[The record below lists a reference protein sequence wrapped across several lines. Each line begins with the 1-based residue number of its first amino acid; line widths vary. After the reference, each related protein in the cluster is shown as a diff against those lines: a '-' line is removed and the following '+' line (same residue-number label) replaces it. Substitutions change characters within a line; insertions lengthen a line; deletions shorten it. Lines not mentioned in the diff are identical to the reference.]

1 MTAQKR
7 RNGLNGRKRQ
17 RQQKQRQQSQSTS
30 DEASSDDNSVT
41 RCVCGEI
48 HNVGLMVQCDKCE
61 VWQHCECMG
70 LAEED
75 IPEQYYCEECKPENH
90 VIIKTSSGRTRRTY
104 DANGKLSNPAVDKK
118 APKKRTTMNSQEAS
132 MSLEDILA
140 ARQALGL
147 NGNNINTFLTNKS
160 TPSSNQPPTLNTEN
174 HDNNNNENNNN
185 STVTGKRKRD
195 DHINRS
201 KSDNDEN
208 NDQATE
214 NSPTQATSN
223 SDKDSNHCD
232 NSKTFNTESE
242 DTTES
247 KPNSAPRATKVKRNG
262 GGKSKIVVLD
272 DNSSSNSIESKPTIN
287 NKSHEK
293 KGKQSN
299 SNHSGKR
306 NNGNGNGRKTNHK
319 SRSRT
324 STPQPNDTIL
334 QTNTAS
340 PSTHHNNQSS
350 PTATNPTNSN
360 NNNSN
365 NNNTAT
371 TVTTTT
377 NFGTSLLEHFSAES
391 RATSPPAKV
400 RYPTSRM
407 SISEMNRRA
416 KQILEYISSIQ
427 VDMANNT
434 NVPTNNDDDFKKVT
448 EFSRSTIIVHQQE
461 YKTTSLITSA
471 STSSSSTASTASSS
485 SASASST
492 STLENTQLNNKM
504 ELDHDHILS
513 AGADTKQ
520 KKSKQ
525 QRPSSLVIPEQR
537 FDDGPSS
544 SLSSAS
550 TLPLDNSN
558 PGTPKMDLDDDDDDD
573 DDLHGSDRNHTNNNI
588 DKNEKEKHDETS
600 LEIMDML
607 TRELI
612 KFQRKFGT
620 GNYLHHRRTHS
631 QSDDQQQQLQQPDEG
646 RITRSASNTSS
657 VQLAS

>member
-1 MTAQKR
+1 
-7 RNGLNGRKRQ
+7 
-17 RQQKQRQQSQSTS
+17 
-30 DEASSDDNSVT
+30 
-41 RCVCGEI
+41 
-48 HNVGLMVQCDKCE
+48 MVQCDKCE

-104 DANGKLSNPAVDKK
+104 DANGKFLNPTVDKK

-160 TPSSNQPPTLNTEN
+160 TPSSNHPSTLNGEN
-174 HDNNNNENNNN
+174 HDNNNNSN
-185 STVTGKRKRD
+185 SSTTTGKRKRD
-195 DHINRS
+195 DHTNQL
-201 KSDNDEN
+201 KNDNDEN

-214 NSPTQATSN
+214 NSPTQAASDP
-223 SDKDSNHCD
+223 DKDSNHHD

-242 DTTES
+242 DTTTES
-247 KPNSAPRATKVKRNG
+247 KPNSAPKATKVKRNG

-272 DNSSSNSIESKPTIN
+272 DNTSANSTESKPTTN
-287 NKSHEK
+287 SKNHEK
-293 KGKQSN
+293 KGRQSN
-299 SNHSGKR
+299 NNHSGKR

-334 QTNTAS
+334 QTNTTS
-340 PSTHHNNQSS
+340 PSVHHSNQAP
-350 PTATNPTNSN
+350 PTVTNPTNSN
-360 NNNSN
+360 NNNNN
-365 NNNTAT
+365 NNNTTTTAT
-371 TVTTTT
+371 TTTTTTT
-377 NFGTSLLEHFSAES
+377 NFGPSLLEHFSAES

-427 VDMANNT
+427 VDMANST
-434 NVPTNNDDDFKKVT
+434 SVPTNNDDDYKKVT

-461 YKTTSLITSA
+461 YKTTSLMTSA
-471 STSSSSTASTASSS
+471 SSASSSSSASSASTASSS

-504 ELDHDHILS
+504 ELDHDHIFS

-520 KKSKQ
+520 KKLKQ
-525 QRPSSLVIPEQR
+525 QRPSSLIIPEQR

-558 PGTPKMDLDDDDDDD
+558 PGTPKMDLDDDDD
-573 DDLHGSDRNHTNNNI
+573 LLGGGDRNHTDNNT
-588 DKNEKEKHDETS
+588 DKNEKGKHNETS

-631 QSDDQQQQLQQPDEG
+631 QSDDQQQLQQQDEG
-646 RITRSASNTSS
+646 RITRSASNTNS